1 MRRVALASAFLLA
14 AVGCGASSGAQ
25 AGGPGPSGA
34 LVLAAASLTD
44 AFRAEGAA
52 FAKEHPNETVTLSFA
67 GSQSL
72 VAQIKE
78 GAPGDVFASA
88 DERSMAAVSGSTVGK
103 PTIFARNTLAIAV
116 APGNPK
122 HIAGLADLARDDVTL
137 VLAAPAVPAGNYAGK
152 ALAAAGVTVH
162 PKSEEENVRAVLT
175 KVELGEADAG
185 IVYTSDIAA
194 AGGKVDRVAIPAGVN
209 QVARYPIARISDEV
223 VGHDFVEFVLSD
235 QGQQI
240 LQRYG
245 FLPAS

>member
-1 MRRVALASAFLLA
+1 MRRVALASALLVA
-14 AVGCGASSGAQ
+14 AVGCGSSSQ
-25 AGGPGPSGA
+25 NVSSPGPSSA

-44 AFRAEGAA
+44 AFRAVGAA
-52 FAKEHPNETVTLSFA
+52 FAKEHPDETVTFSFA

-88 DERSMAAVSGSTVGK
+88 DERSMAAVSGSTTSPPQV
-103 PTIFARNTLAIAV
+103 FARNTLAIAV

-122 HIAGLADLARDDVTL
+122 HISGLADLARSGITL
-137 VLAAPAVPAGNYAGK
+137 VLAAPAVPAGNYARK
-152 ALAAAGVTVH
+152 ALTAAGVTVH

-194 AGGKVDRVAIPAGVN
+194 AGDKVDRVAIPASVN
-209 QVARYPIARISDEV
+209 QIAHYPIARISDEV
-223 VGHDFVEFVLSD
+223 VGHDFVAFVLSD
-235 QGQQI
+235 RGQQI